1 MSIPAWQYKL
11 EDVEFKMRDK
21 PVLIVDW
28 LLSHPSAREIPDDIR
43 QARLLKY
50 GYKPTPV
57 VESEVQ
63 PEVKTRIRNPRI
75 KPMSTQERQASV
87 QRQMRNKD
95 D

>member
-21 PVLIVDW
+21 PMLIVDW

-57 VESEVQ
+57 AQSEVQ
-63 PEVKTRIRNPRI
+63 PEVKTRTRNMKV
-75 KPMSTQERQASV
+75 KPMNADERQASV